1 MPSFG
6 YARVSTAD
14 QDLTIQQDALRAA
27 GCETIRSEKLSGS
40 SKKRPE
46 LNTLLEFLRE
56 GDEFVVTRLDRFA
69 RSSRDLQNF
78 VYDLRERGVTLRVLE
93 QNIDTSTAAGKC
105 FFDML
110 AAFAEFETGIRKERQ
125 AEGIAK
131 AKAKGLYRGR
141 KPSIDATKIHALK
154 ADGMGA
160 TAIAKKLSI
169 SRVSVYRAIKAT

>member
-14 QDLTIQQDALRAA
+14 QDLAIQLDALKEA
-27 GCETIRSEKLSGS
+27 GCETIRSEKISGS
-40 SKKRPE
+40 SSNRPE
-46 LNTLLEFLRE
+46 LKTLLEFLRD

-69 RSSRDLQNF
+69 RSNRDLQNF
-78 VYDLRERGVTLRVLE
+78 VHDLRERGVTLRVLE

-125 AEGIAK
+125 AEGIIK
-131 AKAKGLYRGR
+131 AKKKGKYLGR
-141 KPSIDATKIHALK
+141 KPSIDSGKVRQLRAE
-154 ADGMGA
+154 GMGA
-160 TAIAKKLSI
+160 TAIAKELGI
-169 SRVSVYRAIKAT
+169 SRVSVYRVLKAV

>member
-1 MPSFG
+1 MSSFG

-14 QDLTIQQDALRAA
+14 QDLTIQQDALKAA
-27 GCETIRSEKLSGS
+27 GCETIRSERLSGS
-40 SKKRPE
+40 STKRPE

-78 VYDLRERGVTLRVLE
+78 VHDLRERGVTLRVLE
-93 QNIDTSTAAGKC
+93 QNIDTNTAAGKC

-131 AKAKGLYRGR
+131 AKSKGVYRGR
-141 KPSIDATKIHALK
+141 KPSIDATKIHTLK
-154 ADGMGA
+154 AGGLGA
-160 TAIAKKLSI
+160 TAIAKKLGI
-169 SRVSVYRAIKAT
+169 SRVSVYRALKAA

>member
-1 MPSFG
+1 MSSFG

-14 QDLTIQQDALRAA
+14 QDLTVQLDALKRA
-27 GCETIRSEKLSGS
+27 GCETIRSEKVSGS
-40 SKKRPE
+40 TSNRPE

-69 RSSRDLQNF
+69 RSNRDLQNF
-78 VYDLRERGVTLRVLE
+78 VHDLKEKNVTLRVLE
-93 QNIDTSTAAGKC
+93 QNIDTSTPAGKC

-131 AKAKGLYRGR
+131 AKAAGKYLGR
-141 KPSIDATKIHALK
+141 KPSIDADKVRKMKSEGL
-154 ADGMGA
+154 GV
-160 TAIAKKLSI
+160 TAIAREMGI
-169 SRVSVYRAIKAT
+169 SRVSVYRVLKAA

>member
-14 QDLTIQQDALRAA
+14 QDLTIQLDALKAA
-27 GCETIRSEKLSGS
+27 GCETIRSEKISGS
-40 SKKRPE
+40 TTNRPE

-69 RSSRDLQNF
+69 RSNRDLQNF
-78 VYDLRERGVTLRVLE
+78 VHDLKEKNVTLRVLE
-93 QNIDTSTAAGKC
+93 QNIDTSTPAGKC

-131 AKAKGLYRGR
+131 AKAAGKYLGR
-141 KPSIDATKIHALK
+141 KPSIDADKVRKMKSEGI
-154 ADGMGA
+154 GV
-160 TAIAKKLSI
+160 TAIAREMGI
-169 SRVSVYRAIKAT
+169 SRVSVYRVLKAA

>member
-1 MPSFG
+1 MPAFG

-14 QDLTIQQDALRAA
+14 QDLTVQLDALKAA
-27 GCETIRSEKLSGS
+27 GCETVRSEKISGS
-40 SKKRPE
+40 KTDRPE
-46 LNTLLEFLRE
+46 LKTLLEFLRD

-69 RSSRDLQNF
+69 RSNRDLQNF
-78 VYDLRERGVTLRVLE
+78 VYDLQERGVTLRVLE

-131 AKAKGLYRGR
+131 AKAAGKYAGR
-141 KPSIDATKIHALK
+141 KPSINPAEVRHLK
-154 ADGMGA
+154 SQGMGV
-160 TAIAKKLSI
+160 TAIAKELNI
-169 SRVSVYRAIKAT
+169 SRVSVYRVLKAA

>member
-1 MPSFG
+1 MSSFG

-14 QDLTIQQDALRAA
+14 QDLTIQVDALKAA

-40 SKKRPE
+40 STQRPE
-46 LNTLLEFLRE
+46 LNTLLEFLRD
-56 GDEFVVTRLDRFA
+56 GDEFVVTWLDRFA

-78 VYDLRERGVTLRVLE
+78 AHDLRERGVTLKVLE

-110 AAFAEFETGIRKERQ
+110 AAFAEFENGIRKERQ

-131 AKAKGLYRGR
+131 AKAKGVYRGR
-141 KPSIDATKIHALK
+141 KPSIDPLEVLGLK
-154 ADGMGA
+154 ADGMGV
-160 TAIAKKLSI
+160 TAIAKEMGI
-169 SRVSVYRAIKAT
+169 SRVSVYRALKTA

>member
-1 MPSFG
+1 MSSFG

-14 QDLTIQQDALRAA
+14 QDLTIQVDALQAA
-27 GCETIRSEKLSGS
+27 GCGTIRSEKLSGS
-40 SKKRPE
+40 TTNRPE
-46 LNTLLEFLRE
+46 LNTLLEFLRG

-78 VYDLRERGVTLRVLE
+78 VHDLRERGVTLRVIE

-131 AKAKGLYRGR
+131 AKSAGKYLGR
-141 KPSIDATKIHALK
+141 KPSIDPAKVRQMK
-154 ADGMGA
+154 SEGMGPS
-160 TAIAKKLSI
+160 AIAKKLGI
-169 SRVSVYRAIKAT
+169 SRVSVYRVLKAA

>member
-1 MPSFG
+1 MSSFG

-14 QDLTIQQDALRAA
+14 QDLTIQVDALEAA

-40 SKKRPE
+40 STKRPE

-78 VYDLRERGVTLRVLE
+78 VHDLQERGVTLRVLE

-131 AKAKGLYRGR
+131 AKAKGVYRGR
-141 KPSIDATKIHALK
+141 KPSIDTTKIQSLK
-154 ADGMGA
+154 SDGLGA
-160 TAIAKKLSI
+160 TAIAKELGI
-169 SRVSVYRAIKAT
+169 SRVSVYRALKPA

>member
-14 QDLTIQQDALRAA
+14 QDLAIQLDALKGA
-27 GCETIRSEKLSGS
+27 GCETIRSEKISGS
-40 SKKRPE
+40 TSNRPE
-46 LNTLLEFLRE
+46 LNTLLEFLRD

-69 RSSRDLQNF
+69 RSNRDLQNF
-78 VYDLRERGVTLRVLE
+78 VHDLKEKNVTLRVLE
-93 QNIDTSTAAGKC
+93 QNIDTSTPAGKC

-131 AKAKGLYRGR
+131 AKAAGKYLGR
-141 KPSIDATKIHALK
+141 KPSIDADKVRK
-154 ADGMGA
+154 MKSDGTGV
-160 TAIAKKLSI
+160 TAIARELGI
-169 SRVSVYRAIKAT
+169 SRVSVYRVLKAA

>member
-1 MPSFG
+1 MSSFG

-14 QDLTIQQDALRAA
+14 QDLTIQLDALKAA
-27 GCETIRSEKLSGS
+27 GCETIRSEKISGS
-40 SKKRPE
+40 TTNRPE

-69 RSSRDLQNF
+69 RSNRDLQNF
-78 VYDLRERGVTLRVLE
+78 VHDLKEKNVTLRVLE
-93 QNIDTSTAAGKC
+93 QNIDTSTPAGKC

-131 AKAKGLYRGR
+131 AKAAGKYLGR
-141 KPSIDATKIHALK
+141 KPSIDAGKVRKMKSEGL
-154 ADGMGA
+154 GV
-160 TAIAKKLSI
+160 TAIAREMGI
-169 SRVSVYRAIKAT
+169 SRVSVYRVLKAA

>member
-14 QDLTIQQDALRAA
+14 QDLTIQEDALKAA
-27 GCETIRSEKLSGS
+27 GCETIRSEKLSGATS
-40 SKKRPE
+40 NRPE
-46 LNTLLEFLRE
+46 LKTLLEFLRD

-69 RSSRDLQNF
+69 RSNRDLQNF
-78 VYDLRERGVTLRVLE
+78 VYDLQKRGVTLRVLE
-93 QNIDTSTAAGKC
+93 QSIDTSTAAGKC

-131 AKAKGLYRGR
+131 AKTKGVYRGR
-141 KPSIDATKIHALK
+141 KPSIDVAKVK
-154 ADGMGA
+154 QMKSDGMGP
-160 TAIAKKLSI
+160 TAIASELGI
-169 SRVSVYRAIKAT
+169 SRVSVYRVLKAA

>member
-1 MPSFG
+1 MSSFG

-14 QDLTIQQDALRAA
+14 QDLSIQLGALKAA
-27 GCETIRSEKLSGS
+27 GCETIRSEKISGS
-40 SKKRPE
+40 TSNRPE
-46 LNTLLEFLRE
+46 LNILLEFLRG

-69 RSSRDLQNF
+69 RSNRDLQNF
-78 VYDLRERGVTLRVLE
+78 VHDLREKGVTLRVLE

-131 AKAKGLYRGR
+131 AKAKGVYRGR
-141 KPSIDATKIHALK
+141 KPSIDSVKVRSLK
-154 ADGMGA
+154 AGGLGA
-160 TAIAKKLSI
+160 TAIAKELGI
-169 SRVSVYRAIKAT
+169 SRVSVYRALKAV

>member
-6 YARVSTAD
+6 YARVSTAG
-14 QDLTIQQDALRAA
+14 QDLTIQQDALKAA

-40 SKKRPE
+40 SIKRPE
-46 LNTLLEFLRE
+46 LNTLLEFLRD

-78 VYDLRERGVTLRVLE
+78 VHDLRERGVTLRVLE
-93 QNIDTSTAAGKC
+93 QNIDTNTAAGKC

-131 AKAKGLYRGR
+131 AKARGVYRGR
-141 KPSIDATKIHALK
+141 KPSIDATKIHTLK
-154 ADGMGA
+154 ADGLGA
-160 TAIAKKLSI
+160 TAIAKKLGI
-169 SRVSVYRAIKAT
+169 SRVSVYRALKAA